1 MPAIN
6 SKSAY
11 YKRLKYNKFTPGQ
24 LVVHRPVAAEHMP
37 MSAGVRHR
45 VSWEQVGV
53 FLADLT
59 GPKLQ
64 YIRLCSVLFDDVVCT
79 TDPEFLDPL

>member
-11 YKRLKYNKFTPGQ
+11 YKHLKYNKFTPGQ
-24 LVVHRPVAAEHMP
+24 LIVFREVGAERMP
-37 MSAGVRHR
+37 MSAGVRHN
-45 VSWEQVGV
+45 VSWEQVGI

-59 GPKLQ
+59 SPNIQ